1 MDSRRRRVAFMS
13 KTAKRTRRHP
23 VMRVV
28 CLMLFAVLLALV
40 APAGAQATWGA
51 PETLSDASQNANFP
65 QVAVDPNGDAVFVW
79 QHYDGTTDC
88 GGYACRRVESRY
100 RSAAGVLSATDTL
113 SGPATNTFYPPK
125 VGVDSNGNAVFA
137 WVSRDETTDCGRG
150 YGCLRIRVRA
160 RSAAGVLSATQT
172 VSERGAGASLPDI
185 AVDTNGDAVV
195 VWIRAGLIQ
204 ARARSAAGTLS
215 AVQTLSDSGGF
226 PNFPEVGIDQT
237 GNAVFAWQRYDGT
250 TKCGGGPGCQ
260 RVQARTRSA
269 AGARSAIQT
278 LSDSGQDAQAA
289 QV

>member
-172 VSERGAGASLPDI
+172 VSERGAGASLPD
-185 AVDTNGDAVV
+185 
-195 VWIRAGLIQ
+195 
-204 ARARSAAGTLS
+204 
-215 AVQTLSDSGGF
+215 SGGF